1 MNNIKLVIEYD
12 GTNYAGW
19 QQQKKEKT
27 VQETLKIA
35 IEKVVNEKIT
45 LHGAGRTDA
54 GTHALGQVANFKTKS
69 TIPTRKLVQ
78 AINFY
83 LPKDIVVKS
92 IKKVSEKFHS
102 QYSTKS
108 KIYRYTILNNDN
120 GSAINRNF
128 CYHYNGDLNI
138 EKMQKA
144 SKTLIGRHDFSVF
157 KSKSDNACPTDQP
170 DRVLAGG
177 RWACPTKSFRRDN
190 NIRTIKRLEIKKKG
204 KYLLFTIEAD
214 GFLYKMVR
222 SIVGTL
228 LGVGRE
234 KITIKEF
241 KSILKS
247 RSRPLAGATVPA
259 RGLCLLRVKY

>member
-45 LHGAGRTDA
+45 LRGAGRTDA
-54 GTHALGQVANFKTKS
+54 GVHALGQVANFKTKS

-102 QYSTKS
+102 QYSAKS
-108 KIYRYTILNNDN
+108 KIYRYTILNNN
-120 GSAINRNF
+120 IGSAINRNS

-157 KSKSDNACPTDQP
+157 KSKSDN
-170 DRVLAGG
+170 
-177 RWACPTKSFRRDN
+177 KN

-234 KITIKEF
+234 KMTIKEF
-241 KSILKS
+241 KRVLKS

>member
-1 MNNIKLVIEYD
+1 MQCPKQYYHHQKKLLVNNIKLVIEYD

-45 LHGAGRTDA
+45 LNGSGRTDA
-54 GTHALGQVANFKTKS
+54 GAHALGQVANFKTKS
-69 TIPTRKLVQ
+69 AIPTHKLVQ

-83 LPKDIVVKS
+83 LPNDIVVKS
-92 IKKVSEKFHS
+92 TRKVSENFHS

-108 KIYRYTILNNDN
+108 KVYRYTILNNN
-120 GSAINRNF
+120 TGSAINRSF

-138 EKMQKA
+138 ERMQKA
-144 SKTLIGRHDFSVF
+144 SRALLGRHDFSAF
-157 KSKSDNACPTDQP
+157 KSKSNNARPAKP
-170 DRVLAGG
+170 FG
-177 RWACPTKSFRRDN
+177 RAS
-190 NIRTIKRLEIKKKG
+190 NIRTIKKLEIKKKG

-228 LGVGRE
+228 LEVGKGE
-234 KITIKEF
+234 MTINEF
-241 KSILKS
+241 KKVS
-247 RSRPLAGATVPA
+247 RSGIRSLAGATVPA
-259 RGLCLLRVKY
+259 KGLCLLQVKY

>member
-19 QQQKKEKT
+19 QQQKKEVT

-54 GTHALGQVANFKTKS
+54 GAHALGQVANFKTKS

-108 KIYRYTILNNDN
+108 KIYRYTILNNN
-120 GSAINRNF
+120 IGSAINRNF
-128 CYHYNGDLNI
+128 CHHYNGDLNI

-144 SKTLIGRHDFSVF
+144 SKHIIGRHDFSTF
-157 KSKSDNACPTDQP
+157 KSKPDNT
-170 DRVLAGG
+170 
-177 RWACPTKSFRRDN
+177 N
-190 NIRTIKRLEIKKKG
+190 NIRTIKRLKIKKKG
-204 KYLLFTIEAD
+204 RYLLFTIEAD

-228 LGVGRE
+228 LEVGKE
-234 KITIKEF
+234 KMTIKEF

-247 RSRPLAGATVPA
+247 RSRSLAGTTVPA

>member
-1 MNNIKLVIEYD
+1 VNNIKLVIEYD

-45 LHGAGRTDA
+45 LRGAGRTDA
-54 GTHALGQVANFKTKS
+54 GAHALGQVANFKTIS

-102 QYSTKS
+102 QYSAKS
-108 KIYRYTILNNDN
+108 KIYRYTILNNN
-120 GSAINRNF
+120 IGSAINRNS

-144 SKTLIGRHDFSVF
+144 SKALIGRHDFSVF
-157 KSKSDNACPTDQP
+157 KSKSDN
-170 DRVLAGG
+170 
-177 RWACPTKSFRRDN
+177 KN

-234 KITIKEF
+234 KMTKKEF
-241 KSILKS
+241 KRVLKS

>member
-19 QQQKKEKT
+19 QQQKKETT

-35 IEKVVNEKIT
+35 VEKVVNERIM
-45 LHGAGRTDA
+45 LRGSGRTDA
-54 GTHALGQVANFKTKS
+54 GAHALGQVANFKTKS
-69 TIPTRKLVQ
+69 TIPTSKLVQ

-92 IKKVSEKFHS
+92 TRKVSEKFQS
-102 QYSTKS
+102 QYNAKS
-108 KIYRYTILNNDN
+108 KIYRYTILNNN
-120 GSAINRNF
+120 IGSAINRNF

-144 SKTLIGRHDFSVF
+144 SKHIIGRHDFSVF
-157 KSKSDNACPTDQP
+157 KSKSNN
-170 DRVLAGG
+170 L
-177 RWACPTKSFRRDN
+177 S
-190 NIRTIKRLEIKKKG
+190 NIRTIKKLEIIKKG

>member
-108 KIYRYTILNNDN
+108 KIYRYTILNNN
-120 GSAINRNF
+120 IGSAINRNF

-157 KSKSDNACPTDQP
+157 KSKSDN
-170 DRVLAGG
+170 
-177 RWACPTKSFRRDN
+177 KN

-234 KITIKEF
+234 KMTIKEF
-241 KSILKS
+241 KRVLKS

>member
-19 QQQKKEKT
+19 QQQKREKT
-27 VQETLKIA
+27 VQETLKKA
-35 IEKVVNEKIT
+35 IENVVNEKIT

-54 GTHALGQVANFKTKS
+54 GAHALGQVANFKTKS
-69 TIPTRKLVQ
+69 TIPTSNIVP

-92 IKKVSEKFHS
+92 TRKVSEKFHS

-108 KIYRYTILNNDN
+108 KIYRYTILNNDS
-120 GSAINRNF
+120 GSAINRNY
-128 CYHYNGDLNI
+128 CYHYSGDLNI

-144 SKTLIGRHDFSVF
+144 SKHIIGRHDFSVF
-157 KSKSDNACPTDQP
+157 KSKSNNTCQTDQTN
-170 DRVLAGG
+170 RVLAVG
-177 RWACPTKSFRRDN
+177 RLLT
-190 NIRTIKRLEIKKKG
+190 NIRTIKKLEIKKKG

-228 LGVGRE
+228 LEVG
-234 KITIKEF
+234 KGKMTIKEF
-241 KSILKS
+241 KRVLKS
-247 RSRPLAGATVPA
+247 RSRSLAGATVPA
-259 RGLCLLRVKY
+259 RGLCLLQVKY

>member
-19 QQQKKEKT
+19 QQQKKDKT

-45 LHGAGRTDA
+45 LRGAGRTDA
-54 GTHALGQVANFKTKS
+54 GAHALGQVANFKTRS

-102 QYSTKS
+102 QYSAKS
-108 KIYRYTILNNDN
+108 KIYRYTILNNN
-120 GSAINRNF
+120 IGSAINRNS

-144 SKTLIGRHDFSVF
+144 SKALIGRPDFSVF
-157 KSKSDNACPTDQP
+157 KSKSDN
-170 DRVLAGG
+170 
-177 RWACPTKSFRRDN
+177 KN
-190 NIRTIKRLEIKKKG
+190 KIRTIKRLEITKKG

-228 LGVGRE
+228 LGVGKE
-234 KITIKEF
+234 KMTIKEF

>member
-27 VQETLKIA
+27 VQETLKKA

-54 GTHALGQVANFKTKS
+54 GAHALGQVANFETKANLS
-69 TIPTRKLVQ
+69 TCNLIQ

-92 IKKVSEKFHS
+92 AKRVSKKFHS
-102 QYSTKS
+102 RYSAKS
-108 KIYRYTILNNDN
+108 KIYRYTILNN
-120 GSAINRNF
+120 STRCAINKKF
-128 CYHYNGDLNI
+128 CYYYNADLDI
-138 EKMQKA
+138 EKMQMA
-144 SKTLIGRHDFSVF
+144 SKALMGKHDFSTF
-157 KSKSDNACPTDQP
+157 KSKSDNTCPTSP
-170 DRVLAGG
+170 PAISRAG
-177 RWACPTKSFRRDN
+177 FRRVN
-190 NIRTIKRLEIKKKG
+190 SVRTIKKLEIKKKG
-204 KYLLFTIEAD
+204 KHLLFTIEAD

-228 LGVGRE
+228 LEVGRG
-234 KITIKEF
+234 KLTIKEF
-241 KSILKS
+241 KRILKS
-247 RSRPLAGATVPA
+247 GIRSKAGATVPA
-259 RGLCLLRVKY
+259 RGLCLLKVKY

>member
-1 MNNIKLVIEYD
+1 VNNIKLVIEYD

-54 GTHALGQVANFKTKS
+54 GAHALGQVANFKTRS
-69 TIPTRKLVQ
+69 TIPTSKLVQ

-102 QYSTKS
+102 QYSAKS
-108 KIYRYTILNNDN
+108 KIYRYTILNNN
-120 GSAINRNF
+120 IGSAINRNF
-128 CYHYNGDLNI
+128 CHHYNGDLNI

-144 SKTLIGRHDFSVF
+144 SKILIGRHDFSVF
-157 KSKSDNACPTDQP
+157 KSKSNNT
-170 DRVLAGG
+170 
-177 RWACPTKSFRRDN
+177 CPTKSFRRES

-234 KITIKEF
+234 KMTIKEF
-241 KSILKS
+241 KRVLKS
-247 RSRPLAGATVPA
+247 RSRSLAGATVPA

>member
-19 QQQKKEKT
+19 QQQKKDKT

-45 LHGAGRTDA
+45 LRGAGRTDA
-54 GTHALGQVANFKTKS
+54 GAHALGQVANFKTRS

-102 QYSTKS
+102 QYSAKS
-108 KIYRYTILNNDN
+108 KIYRYTILNNN
-120 GSAINRNF
+120 IGSAISRNS

-157 KSKSDNACPTDQP
+157 KSKSDNT
-170 DRVLAGG
+170 
-177 RWACPTKSFRRDN
+177 S

-204 KYLLFTIEAD
+204 QYLLFTIEAD

-228 LGVGRE
+228 LGVGKE
-234 KITIKEF
+234 KMTIKEF
-241 KSILKS
+241 KRVLKS
-247 RSRPLAGATVPA
+247 RSRSLAGATVPA

>member
-27 VQETLKIA
+27 VQETLKKA

-45 LHGAGRTDA
+45 LYGSGRTDA
-54 GTHALGQVANFKTKS
+54 GAHALGQVANFKTKS
-69 TIPTRKLVQ
+69 TIPTSKLVQ

-83 LPKDIVVKS
+83 LPNDIVVKS
-92 IKKVSEKFHS
+92 ARKVSGEFHS

-108 KIYRYTILNNDN
+108 KIYRYTILNNN
-120 GSAINRNF
+120 TGSAINRNF
-128 CYHYNGDLNI
+128 CYYYSGDLNI

-144 SKTLIGRHDFSVF
+144 SKAILGKHDFSTF
-157 KSKSDNACPTDQP
+157 KSKSDNAC
-170 DRVLAGG
+170 
-177 RWACPTKSFRRDN
+177 
-190 NIRTIKRLEIKKKG
+190 NIRTIKKLEIKKKG
-204 KYLLFTIEAD
+204 KHLLFTIEAD

-228 LGVGRE
+228 LEVG
-234 KITIKEF
+234 KGKMTITEF
-241 KSILKS
+241 KRVS
-247 RSRPLAGATVPA
+247 RSGTRSLAGATVPA
-259 RGLCLLRVKY
+259 KGLCLLKVKYQVLP

>member
-1 MNNIKLVIEYD
+1 VNNIKLVIEYD

-35 IEKVVNEKIT
+35 IEKAVNEKIT
-45 LHGAGRTDA
+45 LRGAGRTDA
-54 GTHALGQVANFKTKS
+54 GVHALGQVANFKTRS
-69 TIPTRKLVQ
+69 TIPTSKLIQ

-102 QYSTKS
+102 QYSAKS
-108 KIYRYTILNNDN
+108 KIYRYTILNNN
-120 GSAINRNF
+120 IGSAINRNS

-144 SKTLIGRHDFSVF
+144 SKILIGRHDFSTF
-157 KSKSDNACPTDQP
+157 KSKPDN
-170 DRVLAGG
+170 
-177 RWACPTKSFRRDN
+177 ACPTKSFRRVS

-241 KSILKS
+241 KRVLKS
-247 RSRPLAGATVPA
+247 RSRSLAGATVPA

>member
-45 LHGAGRTDA
+45 LRGAGRTDA
-54 GTHALGQVANFKTKS
+54 GAHALGQVANFKTRS

-102 QYSTKS
+102 QYSAKS
-108 KIYRYTILNNDN
+108 KIYRYTILNNN
-120 GSAINRNF
+120 IGSAINRNS

-144 SKTLIGRHDFSVF
+144 SKALIGRHDFSVF
-157 KSKSDNACPTDQP
+157 KSKSDN
-170 DRVLAGG
+170 
-177 RWACPTKSFRRDN
+177 KNN

-241 KSILKS
+241 KRVLKS

-259 RGLCLLRVKY
+259 GGLCLLRVKY

>member
-54 GTHALGQVANFKTKS
+54 GAHALEQVANFKTKS

-102 QYSTKS
+102 QYSAKS
-108 KIYRYTILNNDN
+108 KIYRYTILNNN
-120 GSAINRNF
+120 IGSAINRNF

-144 SKTLIGRHDFSVF
+144 SKLIIGRHDFSVF
-157 KSKSDNACPTDQP
+157 KSKSNNT
-170 DRVLAGG
+170 
-177 RWACPTKSFRRDN
+177 CPTKSFRRACPTSFRRES

-228 LGVGRE
+228 LGVGKE
-234 KITIKEF
+234 KMTIKEF
-241 KSILKS
+241 KRVLKS
-247 RSRPLAGATVPA
+247 RSRSLAGATVPA

>member
-54 GTHALGQVANFKTKS
+54 GAHALGQVANFKTRS

-78 AINFY
+78 SINFY
-83 LPKDIVVKS
+83 LQKDIVVKS
-92 IKKVSEKFHS
+92 TIKVSEKFHS

-108 KIYRYTILNNDN
+108 KIYRYTILNNN
-120 GSAINRNF
+120 IGSAINRNF

-144 SKTLIGRHDFSVF
+144 SKALIGRHDFSVF
-157 KSKSDNACPTDQP
+157 KSKSNNTCPT
-170 DRVLAGG
+170 
-177 RWACPTKSFRRDN
+177 SFRRES

-234 KITIKEF
+234 KMTIKEF
-241 KSILKS
+241 KRVLKS